1 MSSRTR
7 AAAGGVRERLFSTLT
22 ITIFFAVVGCQT
34 AAPVPEPVD
43 TKEAAEYLSRP
54 LRGDPAALYRLR
66 VGKSGGLRMSLL
78 TSDEGGRLTISR
90 PFGGAVSVTAWQ
102 GAQPPMFFDLREGCR
117 LHTTDLERALGVAAM
132 PLPQA
137 VRLLGGRLPALADDW
152 ISLREDDQILIEGEH
167 WAALVRVA
175 SNPIRVI
182 AVEEV
187 GGTDEGWRIELAE
200 HTLSIPGFVRVENP
214 NGRWAELRLVRLEWN
229 QGKELPPLPDLPFCS
244 GQTER

>member
-1 MSSRTR
+1 MISRSHAVASGGRGWPWFSLTVVLVL
-7 AAAGGVRERLFSTLT
+7 AAAG
-22 ITIFFAVVGCQT
+22 CQT
-34 AAPVPEPVD
+34 TSPEPEPVD
-43 TKEAAEYLSRP
+43 TQTAIEFLSRP

-66 VGKSGGLRMSLL
+66 VGKSAGLRMSLL
-78 TSDEGGRLTISR
+78 TSGEEGRLTISR

-102 GAQPPMFFDLREGCR
+102 GGQPPTFFDLREGCR

-152 ISLREDDQILIEGEH
+152 ISLHEDGQILIEGAR

-175 SNPIRVI
+175 ANPIRVI
-182 AVEEV
+182 SVEEV
-187 GGTDEGWRIELAE
+187 GATDHGWRIELGE
-200 HTLSIPGFVRVENP
+200 HTLSIPGFVRVDNP

-229 QGKELPPLPDLPFCS
+229 EGEELPPLPDLPFCG

>member
-1 MSSRTR
+1 
-7 AAAGGVRERLFSTLT
+7 
-22 ITIFFAVVGCQT
+22 
-34 AAPVPEPVD
+34 
-43 TKEAAEYLSRP
+43 
-54 LRGDPAALYRLR
+54 
-66 VGKSGGLRMSLL
+66 
-78 TSDEGGRLTISR
+78 
-90 PFGGAVSVTAWQ
+90 
-102 GAQPPMFFDLREGCR
+102 MFFDLREGCR